1 MSGAEEKTT
10 AEKVD
15 CKELE
20 EKMNAC
26 LKKQSKESCETFVK
40 DFQENCKTKEKK
52 GWFSMFQS
60 SPEKKNVKESVNV

>member
-10 AEKVD
+10 TEID
-15 CKELE
+15 CKELKK
-20 EKMNAC
+20 KMNEC
-26 LKKQSKESCETFVK
+26 LKNESKESCETFVK